1 MAHRPV
7 AATLASR
14 ADQPL
19 SPPHSDHSSGKEVD
33 RESDDNKPMDLSS
46 GGPVSGVT
54 NLFGRGF
61 CETMP
66 ISDHPLL
73 NARRLAELVRQQHFE
88 SEEREREGKRKWDDH
103 DEDEENQENNEVTD
117 NRQNLI
123 PLHLIRAKW
132 EGAAMS
138 PERNDSSPELMQN
151 RGDRSPEL
159 PGSPAGSSSGSESG
173 REEKRRRLDMLLNK
187 KFDKVTSVENSNPIS
202 HSTPPPSE
210 SSLPSD
216 SQIDRRPSLDLGGP
230 LRINRRKQAH
240 PSNPNSPPSLTIRP
254 NSDLFPP
261 VATSTPRDHRDESHG
276 TRVPTSCSRPSSPI
290 EPQDYSPVRKMSR
303 PQSPVLNPRSRSPV
317 QPMTEE
323 KDNKDAIKKQILQ
336 MQLAGSGLLSGLG
349 GNPPPELLKTLQYNP
364 ILYYSYYA
372 QMLSALQTQQKLLE
386 LNTTPPTVPS
396 PTNNNNNIKDLLS
409 PLRLGGLASLNK
421 ESLQDSRSMFSP
433 HYQQH
438 GQSPASTLSPGG
450 YKDDEPRKRAPRAL
464 TGRYVR
470 TGTAASPRVLQILR
484 KKVEDRLKLKE
495 LLGEN
500 SHLYFGAMNK
510 QQNQYKPL
518 NQKIKKKF

>member
-1 MAHRPV
+1 
-7 AATLASR
+7 
-14 ADQPL
+14 
-19 SPPHSDHSSGKEVD
+19 
-33 RESDDNKPMDLSS
+33 
-46 GGPVSGVT
+46 
-54 NLFGRGF
+54 
-61 CETMP
+61 MP

-73 NARRLAELVRQQHFE
+73 NARKLAELVRQQHFE
-88 SEEREREGKRKWDDH
+88 SEEREREGKRKWDDQEE
-103 DEDEENQENNEVTD
+103 EDEENQENNEVTD

-138 PERNDSSPELMQN
+138 PEHNDCSTDPMEN
-151 RGDRSPEL
+151 RGDRSPGL

-210 SSLPSD
+210 SD
-216 SQIDRRPSLDLGGP
+216 SQTDRRPSLDLGSAI
-230 LRINRRKQAH
+230 RVNRRKQAH

-261 VATSTPRDHRDESHG
+261 VATSTPRDHRDDSQS
-276 TRVPTSCSRPSSPI
+276 TRVPNSSSRPSSPTA
-290 EPQDYSPVRKMSR
+290 PRDYSPVRKMSR
-303 PQSPVLNPRSRSPV
+303 PQSPVSNPRSRSPT
-317 QPMTEE
+317 QPSTDEN
-323 KDNKDAIKKQILQ
+323 DNKDAIKNQILQ
-336 MQLAGSGLLSGLG
+336 MQLASSGLLSGLG

-372 QMLSALQTQQKLLE
+372 QMLNALQTQQKLLE

-396 PTNNNNNIKDLLS
+396 TNNNNNNIKDLLS

-421 ESLQDSRSMFSP
+421 ESMQDSRPLFSP
-433 HYQQH
+433 HFPQH
-438 GQSPASTLSPGG
+438 CQSPSSTLSPGG
-450 YKDDEPRKRAPRAL
+450 YKDEEPRKRAPRAL

-500 SHLYFGAMNK
+500 SHLYFGAVNK
-510 QQNQYKPL
+510 QQSQYKPL
-518 NQKIKKKF
+518 SQKIKKKF